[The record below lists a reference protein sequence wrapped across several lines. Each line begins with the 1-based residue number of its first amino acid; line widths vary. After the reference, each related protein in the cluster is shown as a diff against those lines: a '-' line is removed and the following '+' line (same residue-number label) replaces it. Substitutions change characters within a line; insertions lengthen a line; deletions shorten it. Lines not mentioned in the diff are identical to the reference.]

1 MVTVKTMRNACASW
15 ATPGDEPFTGRL
27 VCNTAS
33 WHRCWC
39 GSHFCCMDKF
49 QCHTSLLRHL
59 RVYPT
64 PRPQHFVRMLQ
75 IHGHLFRHLV
85 PFRPRSHA
93 LEVSALMLR
102 VEVDKRHRL
111 RHAFQL
117 VPHLSKHANIRYAH
131 QLLPQNVQALRDVD
145 PNNVFAVREGRL
157 LLRHIVVVVPVKSLP
172 QCVLHAINDAIRLRG
187 KDAYQAMQVV
197 QSFNVCDETAA
208 VHILHSHLIRAKSGR
223 FCFFKRNNDRPDL
236 TSSQHLCIVTWRQP
250 HSLPQEPSTR
260 HRPPVQHLA
269 DTRFRAETC
278 H

>member
-117 VPHLSKHANIRYAH
+117 VPHLSPISGMHISCCRRMSRHCATWIRTMS
-131 QLLPQNVQALRDVD
+131 
-145 PNNVFAVREGRL
+145 
-157 LLRHIVVVVPVKSLP
+157 SLFEK
-172 QCVLHAINDAIRLRG
+172 G
-187 KDAYQAMQVV
+187 
-197 QSFNVCDETAA
+197 
-208 VHILHSHLIRAKSGR
+208 G
-223 FCFFKRNNDRPDL
+223 FFSA
-236 TSSQHLCIVTWRQP
+236 T
-250 HSLPQEPSTR
+250 
-260 HRPPVQHLA
+260 
-269 DTRFRAETC
+269 
-278 H
+278 